1 LRDLDAA
8 ELIHAGPTAQT
19 IERLGARARRAHI
32 PPRTLAQRYVE
43 EGLRM
48 DEIDEWSELNEQEA
62 AEAHG
67 AWQTGQAAL
76 QQ

>member
-1 LRDLDAA
+1 
-8 ELIHAGPTAQT
+8 
-19 IERLGARARRAHI
+19 
-32 PPRTLAQRYVE
+32 
-43 EGLRM
+43 M